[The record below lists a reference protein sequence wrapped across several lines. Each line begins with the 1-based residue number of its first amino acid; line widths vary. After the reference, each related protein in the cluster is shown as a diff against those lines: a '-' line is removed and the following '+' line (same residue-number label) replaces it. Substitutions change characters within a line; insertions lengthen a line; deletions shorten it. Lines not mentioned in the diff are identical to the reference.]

1 MTDDVRLA
9 VVGAGLIGQRHARL
23 IQQEAGVSLC
33 TVVDPAEAGRAFAE
47 GQGVPWY
54 PAIDQ
59 MLVAEK
65 PDGVVIA
72 TPNQMHVEHG
82 LAVIASGVPALVEK
96 PIADSVAAAEI
107 LVTAA
112 EAAGVPLLVGHHRRH
127 NPLIQRAKAVVE
139 AGQLGRLVTVHGF
152 FWLFKPDDYFDVE
165 WRQKAGA
172 GPVLINLIH
181 DLDLL
186 RYLCGEIVSVQAMAS
201 NAVRGFAVED
211 TAAAV
216 LRFENGALG
225 TINASDTAVA
235 PWSWEQTSG
244 ENLAYPRTDQPC
256 YMIGG
261 THGSLS
267 LPRCEVWTNAGAR
280 SWWKPLH
287 ASWVH
292 APDADPLVLQ
302 IAHFRAV
309 IRDGVAPLVSG
320 REGLRTL
327 QVVEALTRS
336 AAEGVPVSIS
346 G

>member
-59 MLVAEK
+59 MLAAEK

-127 NPLIQRAKAVVE
+127 NPLIQRAKLWLKR
-139 AGQLGRLVTVHGF
+139 GNWGGLLQFMGF
-152 FWLFKPDDYFDVE
+152 SGSSN
-165 WRQKAGA
+165 QMII
-172 GPVLINLIH
+172 LI
-181 DLDLL
+181 
-186 RYLCGEIVSVQAMAS
+186 
-201 NAVRGFAVED
+201 
-211 TAAAV
+211 
-216 LRFENGALG
+216 
-225 TINASDTAVA
+225 
-235 PWSWEQTSG
+235 WS
-244 ENLAYPRTDQPC
+244 
-256 YMIGG
+256 
-261 THGSLS
+261 
-267 LPRCEVWTNAGAR
+267 GAR
-280 SWWKPLH
+280 RQGQ
-287 ASWVH
+287 
-292 APDADPLVLQ
+292 APC
-302 IAHFRAV
+302 
-309 IRDGVAPLVSG
+309 
-320 REGLRTL
+320 
-327 QVVEALTRS
+327 
-336 AAEGVPVSIS
+336 
-346 G
+346 